1 MISADTN
8 ILARAFL
15 EDDPVQSKEAQE
27 FLEKAAKAGELF
39 ISSYAILEFVWV
51 LKVKKFSR
59 EDIYEAVI
67 TLCDST
73 GITIGS
79 RQVVLLALEKY
90 KTGKADFGD
99 YMIMAEGEDNKTLKI
114 KTFDVILR
122 EELKTSLLDT
132 KNV

>member
-59 EDIYEAVI
+59 EDIYSAVI

-90 KTGKADFGD
+90 KIGKADFGD
-99 YMIMAEGEDNKTLKI
+99 YMIIAEGEDNKTLKI
-114 KTFDVILR
+114 KTFDIILR
-122 EELKTSLLDT
+122 EELKTFSLDI
-132 KNV
+132 KNG

>member
-1 MISADTN
+1 MISTDTN

-27 FLEKAAKAGELF
+27 FLEKVSKAGELF

-59 EDIYEAVI
+59 EDIYSAVI

-122 EELKTSLLDT
+122 EELKTSLEELS
-132 KNV
+132 

>member
-15 EDDPVQSKEAQE
+15 EDDSVQSKEAQE
-27 FLEKAAKAGELF
+27 FLEKDAKAGELF

-99 YMIMAEGEDNKTLKI
+99 YMIMAEGEDNKTLKV

-122 EELKTSLLDT
+122 EELKTS
-132 KNV
+132 